1 MNRKLVIGMVIVAMV
16 FAVGIIGVIID
27 LSNRPLSTIDR
38 NIDPD
43 MILPLPI
50 PMFLQDE
57 NPDPDVSD
65 YYLTVQQGTSSF
77 FNGLTTTTKGYN
89 GSYLGPVIK
98 VKRGQDVNMHV
109 KNDLDE
115 ATSVHWH
122 GLEVPGTEDG
132 GPHQVISPGS
142 WWNPSF
148 TIDQPASTLWF
159 HPHVIGTTA
168 TQVYEGLAGLI
179 IIEDENSAALN
190 LPNDYGV
197 NDIPL
202 IIQDRSFDRNGEF
215 VYFDNMMDGALGDYI
230 IVNGAITP
238 YLEVKQV
245 NMRFRILNGANARN
259 FNLSLSDSNQFYQI
273 ASDGG
278 LLERPHQTQ
287 TVFLSPG
294 ERAEIVVDFSVYQEG
309 DTVQLKHNNSVVLT
323 FRIQEES
330 DDLTTIPDRLAVI
343 DRIDESLA
351 TGIKTIELDGMGHM
365 VTLNGRQFDIN
376 RIDDNVALGDIEIWE
391 ITSRRFMMM
400 RSSGHPFHIH
410 GTQFQILSRNNKTP
424 EAYEMGWKD
433 TVFINAGET
442 VRIIVEF
449 KYEGIYMY
457 HCHIL
462 EHEEA
467 GMMGQL
473 EVYVKD

>member
-1 MNRKLVIGMVIVAMV
+1 MNRKLVIKMVIIAMFFV
-16 FAVGIIGVIID
+16 VGIIGVIIE
-27 LSNRPLSTIDR
+27 LSNRPLGTIDR

-50 PMFLQDE
+50 PVLLPDE
-57 NPDPDVSD
+57 NPDSDVSD
-65 YYLTVQQGTSSF
+65 YYLIVQQGTSSF
-77 FNGLTTTTKGYN
+77 FSGLTTTTKGYN
-89 GSYLGPVIK
+89 GSYLGPVMR

-109 KNDLDE
+109 KNELDQ

-122 GLEVPGTEDG
+122 GLEVPGTQDG
-132 GPHQVISPGS
+132 GLHQVITPDS

-148 TIDQPASTLWF
+148 TIDQPAATLWF
-159 HPHVIGTTA
+159 HPHVIGKTA

-190 LPNDYGV
+190 LPDDYGV

-215 VYFDNMMDGALGDYI
+215 VYIDNRMDGALGDYI

-259 FNLSLSDSNQFYQI
+259 FNLSLSDNNQFYQI

-278 LLERPHQTQ
+278 LLEKPYQTQ
-287 TVFLSPG
+287 SVFLSPG
-294 ERAEIVVDFSVYQEG
+294 ERTEIIVDFSNYQEG
-309 DTVQLKHNNSVVLT
+309 ETIQLKHNNNVVLT
-323 FRIQEES
+323 FRVQKES
-330 DDLTTIPDRLAVI
+330 EDLTTIPDTLATI
-343 DRIDESLA
+343 ERMDESLA
-351 TGIKTIELDGMGHM
+351 TSVKTIELDGMGHM

-376 RIDDNVALGDIEIWE
+376 RIDDNVALGAIEIWE
-391 ITSRRFMMM
+391 ITSRRTMMM

-410 GTQFQILSRNNKTP
+410 GTQFQILSRNGRTP
-424 EAYEMGWKD
+424 EAHEMGWKD
-433 TVFINAGET
+433 TVFVNAGEK

-449 KYEGIYMY
+449 KYKGIYMY

-473 EVYVKD
+473 EVY